1 MQIKFKSLLCAVS
14 VLANAVFAVLF
25 CLAYLSPSETLS
37 FVRPEEGFLAAAAVV
52 CFPPGGSASF
62 DSVEINLFTGDRAS
76 VQFSVLP
83 GKTQANLLI
92 SALFDPEII
101 RVAQTGYG
109 VEITA
114 LSPGSTL
121 MQTVTNDG
129 VKNIALINVFQE

>member
-1 MQIKFKSLLCAVS
+1 MQIKLKSLLCAVS
-14 VLANAVFAVLF
+14 VLVNAVFAVLF
-25 CLAYLSPSETLS
+25 CLAYLSPSESLA
-37 FVRPEEGFLAAAAVV
+37 FRRPDEGFHAAAAVV

-62 DSVEINLFTGDRAS
+62 DSVEINIVTGDRAS
-76 VQFSVLP
+76 VQFSALP

-92 SALFDPEII
+92 NALFDPGII
-101 RVAQTGYG
+101 AVTQTGYG

-121 MQTVTNDG
+121 MQTVANDG